1 MLPDS
6 AAPWTAPAAAPAAAL
21 VRTERTTSFALA
33 RMPLGACLLAGRFVV
48 VFLLVTLLLLA
59 PDLRAVN
66 FWLEALVVLFF
77 AAREDVA
84 FFAVDFFAVDF
95 LEPLDVDFLEPDCLR
110 AFFAAMV
117 LLLSLSDSL
126 RELNSSGVDCF
137 EIGHSSILNT
147 SERVSEVHRWL
158 RSNASPLLEKR
169 CLLCP
174 QFAANL
180 KKSDQLTDPP
190 DRFR

>member
-1 MLPDS
+1 MS
-6 AAPWTAPAAAPAAAL
+6 
-21 VRTERTTSFALA
+21 
-33 RMPLGACLLAGRFVV
+33 LGACLLAGRFVV

-59 PDLRAVN
+59 PDLRAVT

-84 FFAVDFFAVDF
+84 FFAFDFFAVDF

-137 EIGHSSILNT
+137 EIGHSSILKAFRT
-147 SERVSEVHRWL
+147 GIRSEQVATKQRLSIAGEALPLVPPVCRQSQEVGPVNRPS
-158 RSNASPLLEKR
+158 RSLSLTESPSGVVLNYWAS
-169 CLLCP
+169 
-174 QFAANL
+174 AA
-180 KKSDQLTDPP
+180 
-190 DRFR
+190 